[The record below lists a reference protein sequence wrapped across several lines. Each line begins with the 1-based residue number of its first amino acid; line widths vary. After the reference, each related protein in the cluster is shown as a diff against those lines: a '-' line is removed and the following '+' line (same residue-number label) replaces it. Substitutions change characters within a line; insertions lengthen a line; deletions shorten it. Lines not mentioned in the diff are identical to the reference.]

1 MKTKKNKKK
10 KKEIRSALTYGTQ
23 KYNQV
28 SYFVQERAF
37 KKHV

>member
-1 MKTKKNKKK
+1 M
-10 KKEIRSALTYGTQ
+10 TYGTQ

-37 KKHV
+37 KKQVWYSLSNIYNSY